1 MLKALGIL
9 CILAGSTGIGFLY
22 AQELEL
28 RMAELQQIQQLLL
41 LLRGEIRYMHQPLPE
56 AFWHLS
62 GKAPV
67 PFADFLTKTA
77 KELQERNGQT
87 AEEIWKRNLKSCLP
101 ALHID
106 RQEQKDLEK
115 LGSMLGY
122 LDVDMQ
128 VNALDYYLEQL
139 KQSSLRAQEMSKSHK
154 KLYQYMGILVGA
166 ALTVLVF

>member
-62 GKAPV
+62 GSFCRFFDKDGKGATGAER
-67 PFADFLTKTA
+67 ADRGGDLEEKS
-77 KELQERNGQT
+77 KELS
-87 AEEIWKRNLKSCLP
+87 ACS
-101 ALHID
+101 A
-106 RQEQKDLEK
+106 
-115 LGSMLGY
+115 Y
-122 LDVDMQ
+122 
-128 VNALDYYLEQL
+128 
-139 KQSSLRAQEMSKSHK
+139 
-154 KLYQYMGILVGA
+154 
-166 ALTVLVF
+166 